1 MGKELPLSTYTIP
14 ALNMKLTFL
23 ALALVATPLLSATRD
38 ADADRVRVLDGVV
51 QPYRVVRVGAASDG
65 LLSNVLVDRGDRVQR
80 GQLLA
85 ELDQGVER
93 VTAQLARARTELVG
107 AIESARERKNLA
119 DLRLE
124 KREKLVAE
132 GLVTEDEVEE
142 VRSEARLAELGLL
155 QALESVQL
163 AELEHRRSTAV
174 LEQGSIESP
183 IDGVI
188 VERLLSPGE
197 LLSRS
202 GSPEVV
208 TVAQLDPLLVELHV
222 PLQLFG
228 TLAVGDETTVRFRG
242 VDLGERKAS
251 VTVVDQLV
259 DTASST
265 YRVRLELPNPDHR
278 IPAGL
283 RCEVILAK

>member
-1 MGKELPLSTYTIP
+1 
-14 ALNMKLTFL
+14 MKLTFL
-23 ALALVATPLLSATRD
+23 ALALLASLLTPLVPATSVTD
-38 ADADRVRVLDGVV
+38 TDRVRILDGVV
-51 QPYRVVRVGAASDG
+51 QPYRIVRVGAASDG
-65 LLSNVLVDRGDRVQR
+65 LLSRVLVDRGDRVRR

-93 VTAQLARARTELVG
+93 ASAELARARAQLVG
-107 AIESARERKNLA
+107 AVESARERKNLA

-142 VRSEARLAELGLL
+142 VRSVARLADLALL
-155 QALESVQL
+155 QALENVQL
-163 AELEHRRSTAV
+163 AELEHRRSAAV

-222 PLQLFG
+222 PLKLFG
-228 TLAVGDETTVRFRG
+228 ELAVGDELTVRFRG
-242 VDLGERKAS
+242 LPIDPRTATIS
-251 VTVVDQLV
+251 VVDHVV

-265 YRVRLELPNPDHR
+265 YRVRLELENPNLA

-283 RCEVILAK
+283 LCEVVLAE